1 LLFDR
6 KVYRIT
12 DMEKAGVVCVERPSR
27 SELLKSR
34 DMTKFKSIDDALDF
48 AISREIEAQAFYLK
62 LADIVETPE
71 MAKVFSDLAS
81 EELEHKEKLQAVK
94 AGQITIDEEKVGNL
108 GITDH
113 VKTVEPYSKMS
124 YVDML
129 IVGMKKEEISRK
141 LYSDLA
147 EVAQMQ
153 EMKEIFLKLA
163 QEEAEHKLRFEIEYD
178 LMTF

>member
-1 LLFDR
+1 
-6 KVYRIT
+6 
-12 DMEKAGVVCVERPSR
+12 
-27 SELLKSR
+27 
-34 DMTKFKSIDDALDF
+34 MTKFESIDDVLDF

-81 EELEHKEKLQAVK
+81 EELEHKAKLKAIK
-94 AGQITIDEEKVGNL
+94 AGQISIDEEKVGNL

-113 VKTVEPYSKMS
+113 VKSVEPHSKMS

-129 IVGMKKEEISRK
+129 VVGMKKEEKSRK
-141 LYSDLA
+141 LYTDLA
-147 EVAQMQ
+147 EAAQEQ
-153 EMKEIFLKLA
+153 ELKEMFLKLA
-163 QEEAEHKLRFEIEYD
+163 KDEAEHKLRFEIEYD

>member
-1 LLFDR
+1 MCRAAVDCA
-6 KVYRIT
+6 V
-12 DMEKAGVVCVERPSR
+12 
-27 SELLKSR
+27 LKSL
-34 DMTKFKSIDDALDF
+34 DMTKLKSNDEVLDF
-48 AISREIEAQAFYLK
+48 AINREIEAQAFYLK

-81 EELEHKEKLQAVK
+81 EELEHKAKLQAVK
-94 AGQITIDEEKVGNL
+94 AGQISIDEEKVGNL

-113 VKTVEPYSKMS
+113 VKSVEPYSKMS

-129 IVGMKKEEISRK
+129 VVGMKKEETSRK

-147 EVAQMQ
+147 RLTQKQ
-153 EMKEIFLKLA
+153 ELKEIFLKLA

-178 LMTF
+178 LTTF

>member
-1 LLFDR
+1 
-6 KVYRIT
+6 
-12 DMEKAGVVCVERPSR
+12 MS
-27 SELLKSR
+27 
-34 DMTKFKSIDDALDF
+34 KFKSIDDALDF

-71 MAKVFSDLAS
+71 MAEVFSELAS
-81 EELEHKEKLQAVK
+81 EELEHKVKLQAIK
-94 AGQITIDEEKVGNL
+94 AGQISIDKENVGDL

-113 VKTVEPYSKMS
+113 VKNVEPNSRMCYT
-124 YVDML
+124 DML
-129 IVGMKKEEISRK
+129 VVGMKKEETSRK

-147 EVAQMQ
+147 ELAQNQ
-153 EMKEIFLKLA
+153 ELKGIFLKLA

>member
-1 LLFDR
+1 
-6 KVYRIT
+6 
-12 DMEKAGVVCVERPSR
+12 MEKAGVVCVGRPSR
-27 SELLKSR
+27 SELLKR
-34 DMTKFKSIDDALDF
+34 RNMTKFESIDDVLDF

-81 EELEHKEKLQAVK
+81 EELEHKAKLQAVK

-113 VKTVEPYSKMS
+113 VKSVEPYSKMS

-129 IVGMKKEEISRK
+129 VVGMKKEEISRK

-147 EVAQMQ
+147 ELTQMQ
-153 EMKEIFLKLA
+153 ELKDIFLKLA
-163 QEEAEHKLRFEIEYD
+163 QEESEHKLRFEIEYD

>member
-1 LLFDR
+1 M
-6 KVYRIT
+6 YRAAFGCA
-12 DMEKAGVVCVERPSR
+12 E
-27 SELLKSR
+27 LKSR
-34 DMTKFKSIDDALDF
+34 DMAKLKSIDDVLDF
-48 AISREIEAQAFYLK
+48 AINREIEAQAFYLR

-81 EELEHKEKLQAVK
+81 EELEHKAKLQAVK
-94 AGQITIDEEKVGNL
+94 AGQISIDEEKAGNL

-113 VKTVEPYSKMS
+113 VKSVEPHSKMS

-129 IVGMKKEEISRK
+129 VVGMKKEETSRK

-147 EVAQMQ
+147 RLAQKQ
-153 EMKEIFLKLA
+153 ELKEIFLKLA
-163 QEEAEHKLRFEIEYD
+163 QEEAEHKLLFEIEYD